1 MIRQDQLATLS
12 CCGRLWPRA
21 PGADERARRLYL
33 CAECAR
39 SSQERLRGTEQA
51 FDCDRC
57 HQIEG
62 GGTANL
68 VGLDR
73 GRAPLY
79 VGWALCNPC
88 AAAVQDE
95 QRET

>member
-1 MIRQDQLATLS
+1 MYVFARE
-12 CCGRLWPRA
+12 P
-21 PGADERARRLYL
+21 RRLYL

-68 VGLDR
+68 VGLD
-73 GRAPLY
+73 GGVATLY
-79 VGWALCNPC
+79 VG
-88 AAAVQDE
+88 
-95 QRET
+95 